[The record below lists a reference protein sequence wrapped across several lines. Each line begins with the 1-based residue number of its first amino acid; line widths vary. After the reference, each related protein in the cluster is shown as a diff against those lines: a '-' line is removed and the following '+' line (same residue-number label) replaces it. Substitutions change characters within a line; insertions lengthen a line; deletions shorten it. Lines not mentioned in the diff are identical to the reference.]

1 MREGCDMPDSSS
13 RRAFAERTG
22 ECGAVCSPHPRRAR
36 PQVTVATRDRA
47 RWAAVTSRA
56 THNSIPR
63 AVLPGSRQHAR
74 RIASK
79 ADVADQREEACRH
92 GAPEEREPQ
101 SGVAFVSLQKL
112 NRKQE
117 GRHDETNDK
126 QTPDHTT
133 GRAQSR
139 EKGCK

>member
-1 MREGCDMPDSSS
+1 MPDSSS

-79 ADVADQREEACRH
+79 ADVADQREDACRH

-101 SGVAFVSLQKL
+101 CGVAFVSLRSEEHTSELQSLMRISYAVFCLKTKKTTT
-112 NRKQE
+112 RKI
-117 GRHDETNDK
+117 RTKND
-126 QTPDHTT
+126 
-133 GRAQSR
+133 
-139 EKGCK
+139 